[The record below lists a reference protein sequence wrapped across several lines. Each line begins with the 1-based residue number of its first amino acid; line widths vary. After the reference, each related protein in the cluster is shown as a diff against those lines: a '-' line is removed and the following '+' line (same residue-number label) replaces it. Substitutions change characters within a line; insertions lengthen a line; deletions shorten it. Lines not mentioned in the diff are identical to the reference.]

1 MKKLRVWFLVILIYL
16 ATFGVPLIVGY
27 LTFAEQIEAKTGGA
41 FFYFVFFV
49 VFVVFLKK
57 ILNAIKK
64 QKASYTKAIFK
75 LLISLV
81 VLYLTYKVTSYV
93 QINFQQLAQLLLWTI
108 GGRLIGFLLELLAV
122 KTDKVYLEEIGV
134 V

>member
-1 MKKLRVWFLVILIYL
+1 MKKLRVWFLVVLIYL
-16 ATFGVPLIVGY
+16 ATFGTPLTVGY

-93 QINFQQLAQLLLWTI
+93 QLNFQELAQLLLWTI